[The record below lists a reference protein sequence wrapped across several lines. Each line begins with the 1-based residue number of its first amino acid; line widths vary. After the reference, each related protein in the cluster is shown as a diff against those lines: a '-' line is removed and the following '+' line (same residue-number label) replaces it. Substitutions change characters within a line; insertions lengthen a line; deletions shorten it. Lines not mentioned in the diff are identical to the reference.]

1 MSTCGRTSRGM
12 LIQKERKLIEKNNK
26 LNATSKHLEHNGV
39 VNYVG
44 QTGASGAI
52 ELDGD

>member
-1 MSTCGRTSRGM
+1 MWSYQPWHVDSKG
-12 LIQKERKLIEKNNK
+12 KERKLIEKNNK
-26 LNATSKHLEHNGV
+26 LNATSKHLDHNGV